1 MRKMLRRFRF
11 LFNLRKSIPFLLE
24 FFRSRQV
31 PGAYKLLSA
40 LLVIGYIM
48 FPFDLIPDFFV
59 FFGILD
65 DLTLLAWILQTIVK
79 WAPASLRD
87 KYEIR
92 D

>member
-1 MRKMLRRFRF
+1 MRKMFRRFRF

-31 PGAYKLLSA
+31 PGVYKLFSA
-40 LLVIGYIM
+40 LLVVGYIM
-48 FPFDLIPDFFV
+48 FPFDIIPDFLV
-59 FFGILD
+59 FLGIID
-65 DLTLLAWILQTIVK
+65 DLTLLAWVLQTIVK
-79 WAPASLRD
+79 WAPPSLKD